1 VKQLIVHADDYGLTG
16 GINRAVVELHSAG
29 VLTSASLMAG
39 AARFP
44 QAVELAKAH
53 PSLGVGCHVVLVD
66 GSPVAEPASVASLL
80 TGRSGR
86 RTSNQG
92 SSAAFRPTLGE
103 FLRDLYLG
111 RIQLADME
119 REAVAQI
126 RRIQNAGLT
135 VTHLDT
141 HKHTHMFPPVLQALA
156 RAATVCGVHA
166 IRNPFEPAWSAAAT
180 QKAGLAR
187 RLQVSALARLQPGFL
202 RAARAA
208 KLVTTDGCLG
218 VLATGTL
225 DAETL
230 QSILDRMPEGTW
242 ELVCHPAYLDDELRA
257 ARTRLLA
264 SREVELAALQSMA
277 NWLQRSDGPSLL
289 HFGQLGQAA
298 TWTGSGAF
306 RQPGASTLGAQGDPT
321 L

>member
-1 VKQLIVHADDYGLTG
+1 MKQLIVHADDYGLTG
-16 GINRAVVELHSAG
+16 GINRAVVELHTAG

-80 TGRSGR
+80 TGRSGKR
-86 RTSNQG
+86 GSSQG
-92 SSAAFRPTLGE
+92 SPAAFRPTLGE

-156 RAATVCGVHA
+156 RAATACGVHA

-187 RLQVSALARLQPGFL
+187 RLQVRALARLQPGFL

-289 HFGQLGQAA
+289 HFGQLVQAA
-298 TWTGSGAF
+298 MWTGSGAF
-306 RQPGASTLGAQGDPT
+306 RQPGASTLGAQGHPT